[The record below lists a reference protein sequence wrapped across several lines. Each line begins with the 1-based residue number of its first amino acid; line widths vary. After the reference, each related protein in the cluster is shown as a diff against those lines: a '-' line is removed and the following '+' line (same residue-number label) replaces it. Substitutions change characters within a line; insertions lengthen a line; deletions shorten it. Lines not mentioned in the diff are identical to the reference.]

1 MRTMSSPLAGV
12 IKSLHYKID
21 LQTNSLQICR
31 KRCGDLNY
39 LFTNQKTH
47 ELPSLSCRFPLAG
60 PQKQKV
66 IIYNLQQNVSM
77 PTQNWQRPEKDLPQT
92 FNFSQKTSS
101 AVSFEATS
109 KHGNVALNKRKKMPS
124 LSRMTRADME
134 KFMALKVVEAELRD
148 QNQLLEVAQQQLK
161 QELKLAK
168 DQVHDYMIKNGNLQ
182 SENEALSN
190 RVQNC
195 VVILENNLIDPVSA
209 NKIIEDNEQTSACR
223 RDTMALVENL
233 QRELENW
240 GRNIMEKRDG
250 FQEMRLKLQNAK
262 EESNKIVEEMD
273 FFKQEMEEWRLC
285 LSQAKQHLDQS
296 VE

>member
-1 MRTMSSPLAGV
+1 MRRSKLPVYRPKETRTALSQLQAFTGRALKAESDHLQPSAKRFHANPVLA
-12 IKSLHYKID
+12 
-21 LQTNSLQICR
+21 
-31 KRCGDLNY
+31 
-39 LFTNQKTH
+39 
-47 ELPSLSCRFPLAG
+47 
-60 PQKQKV
+60 
-66 IIYNLQQNVSM
+66 
-77 PTQNWQRPEKDLPQT
+77 PEKDLPRT

-109 KHGNVALNKRKKMPS
+109 KQGNVALNKRKKMPS

-134 KFMALKVVEAELRD
+134 NYMALKVVEAELRD
-148 QNQLLEVAQQQLK
+148 QNQLLEVSQQQLK

-182 SENEALSN
+182 SENEALSK

-195 VVILENNLIDPVSA
+195 AVILENNLIDPVSA

-240 GRNIMEKRDG
+240 GRNKMEKRDG

-262 EESNKIVEEMD
+262 EESNRIVEEVD
-273 FFKQEMEEWRLC
+273 LFKQEMEEWRLC
-285 LSQAKQHLDQS
+285 LSQVKEHLDQNA
-296 VE
+296 E